1 MSWDQWPR
9 SGVLVVRTAAGF
21 DGVMPLV
28 SRMGL
33 MQFHSAVLIATAAL
47 AFASTQA
54 DAQTLPPTSRSVFK
68 CEVAGKVVYSDAP
81 CLGAQKIDVEPTRG
95 LSKTSG
101 REQVG
106 NDVRRE
112 QHREMFAD
120 AIRPLTGMDAK
131 QLDVQG
137 RRMQLTPDAQ
147 RDCRRLDAEIPV
159 AEKQEKFAKQQAL
172 ADVQAQLFRMRRSF
186 REQGC

>member
-1 MSWDQWPR
+1 
-9 SGVLVVRTAAGF
+9 
-21 DGVMPLV
+21 MPLA
-28 SRMGL
+28 SKISF
-33 MQFHSAVLIATAAL
+33 MQFSRAFLIATASL

-54 DAQTLPPTSRSVFK
+54 YSQKLPPTSRSVFK

-112 QHREMFAD
+112 QHREMFAE
-120 AIRPLTGMDAK
+120 AVRPLTGMDAK

-137 RRMQLTPDAQ
+137 RRMKLTADAQ
-147 RDCRRLDAEIPV
+147 RECRRLDAEIPV
-159 AEKQEKFAKQQAL
+159 AEKQEKLVKQPAL
-172 ADVQAQLFRMRRSF
+172 TDVQAQLFRMRRSF

>member
-1 MSWDQWPR
+1 MS
-9 SGVLVVRTAAGF
+9 
-21 DGVMPLV
+21 LV

-33 MQFHSAVLIATAAL
+33 MQFPRTFLIATVSL

-54 DAQTLPPTSRSVFK
+54 YAQTQKLPPTSRSVFK

-81 CLGAQKIDVEPTRG
+81 CLGAQKLDVEPTRG

-112 QHREMFAD
+112 QNREMFAD
-120 AIRPLTGMDAK
+120 AFRPLTGMDAK

-147 RDCRRLDAEIPV
+147 RECRRLDAEIPV
-159 AEKQEKFAKQQAL
+159 AEKQEKLAKQQAL
-172 ADVQAQLFRMRRSF
+172 ADVQAQLLRMRRSF

>member
-1 MSWDQWPR
+1 
-9 SGVLVVRTAAGF
+9 
-21 DGVMPLV
+21 
-28 SRMGL
+28 
-33 MQFHSAVLIATAAL
+33 MQFPRAVLIATASL

-54 DAQTLPPTSRSVFK
+54 YAQKFPSTSRSVFK
-68 CEVAGKVVYSDAP
+68 CEVAGRVVYSDAP

-112 QHREMFAD
+112 QNREIVAD
-120 AIRPLTGMDAK
+120 ALHPLTGMDAK

-137 RRMQLTPDAQ
+137 RRMKLTADAQ
-147 RDCRRLDAEIPV
+147 LECRRLDAEIPA
-159 AEKQEKFAKQQAL
+159 AEKQEKLVKQQAL
-172 ADVQAQLFRMRRSF
+172 ADVQAQLLRMRRSF
-186 REQGC
+186 RELGC

>member
-1 MSWDQWPR
+1 MYFSR
-9 SGVLVVRTAAGF
+9 AFLIVATVSLVFT
-21 DGVMPLV
+21 
-28 SRMGL
+28 
-33 MQFHSAVLIATAAL
+33 
-47 AFASTQA
+47 STQA
-54 DAQTLPPTSRSVFK
+54 YSQKLPPTSRAVFK
-68 CEVAGKVVYSDAP
+68 CEVAGKTVYSDSP
-81 CLGAQKIDVEPTRG
+81 CLGAQKIDAEPTRG

-112 QHREMFAD
+112 QYREIFAD

-137 RRMQLTPDAQ
+137 RRMKLTTNAQ
-147 RDCRRLDAEIPV
+147 RECRRLDAEIPV
-159 AEKQEKFAKQQAL
+159 AEKEEKLVKQKAL

-186 REQGC
+186 LELGC

>member
-1 MSWDQWPR
+1 
-9 SGVLVVRTAAGF
+9 
-21 DGVMPLV
+21 
-28 SRMGL
+28 
-33 MQFHSAVLIATAAL
+33 MQFSRAFLIATASL
-47 AFASTQA
+47 AFISLQA
-54 DAQTLPPTSRSVFK
+54 YSQKLPPTSRSVFK

-106 NDVRRE
+106 NDVRHE
-112 QHREMFAD
+112 QFREMFAD
-120 AIRPLTGMDAK
+120 GVRPLTGMDAK

-137 RRMQLTPDAQ
+137 RRMKLTPDAQ
-147 RDCRRLDAEIPV
+147 AECRRLDAEIPA
-159 AEKQEKFAKQQAL
+159 AEKQEKLVKQQAL
-172 ADVQAQLFRMRRSF
+172 LEVQAQLFRMRRGF

>member
-1 MSWDQWPR
+1 
-9 SGVLVVRTAAGF
+9 
-21 DGVMPLV
+21 MPLA
-28 SRMGL
+28 SRMSR
-33 MQFHSAVLIATAAL
+33 MQLPRTLLIATASL
-47 AFASTQA
+47 AFVSMHAYSQK
-54 DAQTLPPTSRSVFK
+54 LPPTSRAVFK

-112 QHREMFAD
+112 QHREMFAE

-137 RRMQLTPDAQ
+137 RRMKLTADAQ
-147 RDCRRLDAEIPV
+147 RECRLLDAEIPD
-159 AEKQEKFAKQQAL
+159 AEKQEKLVKQKAL
-172 ADVQAQLFRMRRSF
+172 LDVQAQLFRMRRSF

>member
-1 MSWDQWPR
+1 MAR
-9 SGVLVVRTAAGF
+9 
-21 DGVMPLV
+21 
-28 SRMGL
+28 
-33 MQFHSAVLIATAAL
+33 MQFPRAFLITTASL

-54 DAQTLPPTSRSVFK
+54 YSQKLPPTSRSVFK

-112 QHREMFAD
+112 QNREMFAE
-120 AIRPLTGMDAK
+120 AVRPLTGMDAK

-137 RRMQLTPDAQ
+137 RRMKLTADVQ
-147 RDCRRLDAEIPV
+147 RECRRLDAEIPV
-159 AEKQEKFAKQQAL
+159 AEKQERLVKQQAL

>member
-1 MSWDQWPR
+1 
-9 SGVLVVRTAAGF
+9 
-21 DGVMPLV
+21 MPLV

-33 MQFHSAVLIATAAL
+33 MQFPRTFLIATVSL
-47 AFASTQA
+47 AFASAQA
-54 DAQTLPPTSRSVFK
+54 DAQTHKLPPTSRSVFK

-81 CLGAQKIDVEPTRG
+81 CLGAQKLDVEPTRG

-137 RRMQLTPDAQ
+137 RRMQLTPNAQ
-147 RDCRRLDAEIPV
+147 RECRRLDAEIPI
-159 AEKQEKFAKQQAL
+159 AEKQEKLVKQQAL

>member
-1 MSWDQWPR
+1 MS
-9 SGVLVVRTAAGF
+9 LA
-21 DGVMPLV
+21 
-28 SRMGL
+28 SRMGF
-33 MQFHSAVLIATAAL
+33 MQFSRAFLIATASL

-54 DAQTLPPTSRSVFK
+54 YSQKLAPTSRSVFK

-106 NDVRRE
+106 NDVRHEQYRE
-112 QHREMFAD
+112 IVAD
-120 AIRPLTGMDAK
+120 ALRPLTGMDAK

-137 RRMQLTPDAQ
+137 RRMKLTPDAQ
-147 RDCRRLDAEIPV
+147 RECRRLDAEIPI
-159 AEKQEKFAKQQAL
+159 AEKQEKLVKQQAL
-172 ADVQAQLFRMRRSF
+172 TDVQAQLFRMRRSF

>member
-1 MSWDQWPR
+1 M
-9 SGVLVVRTAAGF
+9 
-21 DGVMPLV
+21 
-28 SRMGL
+28 
-33 MQFHSAVLIATAAL
+33 
-47 AFASTQA
+47 
-54 DAQTLPPTSRSVFK
+54 
-68 CEVAGKVVYSDAP
+68 VYSDAP

-112 QHREMFAD
+112 QNREIVAD
-120 AIRPLTGMDAK
+120 ALHPLTGMDAK

-137 RRMQLTPDAQ
+137 RRMKLTADAQ
-147 RDCRRLDAEIPV
+147 GECRRLDVEIPV
-159 AEKQEKFAKQQAL
+159 AEKQEKLVKQQAL
-172 ADVQAQLFRMRRSF
+172 ADVQTQLFRMRRSF

>member
-1 MSWDQWPR
+1 MGIRGPGLAFWLFAP
-9 SGVLVVRTAAGF
+9 L
-21 DGVMPLV
+21 LV
-28 SRMGL
+28 SRMSL
-33 MQFHSAVLIATAAL
+33 MQFPRSLLIATMSL
-47 AFASTQA
+47 AFALTQA
-54 DAQTLPPTSRSVFK
+54 DAQTQKLPPTSRSVFK

-106 NDVRRE
+106 NDVRHE
-112 QHREMFAD
+112 QNREMFAD
-120 AIRPLTGMDAK
+120 AVRPLTGMDAK

-137 RRMQLTPDAQ
+137 RRMKLSPDAQ
-147 RDCRRLDAEIPV
+147 RECRRLDADIPV
-159 AEKQEKFAKQQAL
+159 AEKQEKLVKQQAL

-186 REQGC
+186 RELGC

>member
-1 MSWDQWPR
+1 
-9 SGVLVVRTAAGF
+9 
-21 DGVMPLV
+21 
-28 SRMGL
+28 MGL
-33 MQFHSAVLIATAAL
+33 MHFSRAFLIATASL

-54 DAQTLPPTSRSVFK
+54 YSQQLPPTSRSVFK

-112 QHREMFAD
+112 QHREMLAEV
-120 AIRPLTGMDAK
+120 IRPLTGMDAK

-137 RRMQLTPDAQ
+137 RRMKLSTDAQ
-147 RDCRRLDAEIPV
+147 RECRRLDAEIPV
-159 AEKQEKFAKQQAL
+159 AEKQEKLVKQPAL

>member
-1 MSWDQWPR
+1 
-9 SGVLVVRTAAGF
+9 
-21 DGVMPLV
+21 MPLA
-28 SRMGL
+28 SRMSL
-33 MQFHSAVLIATAAL
+33 MQFPSAFLIATASL

-54 DAQTLPPTSRSVFK
+54 YSQKLPPTSRSVFK
-68 CEVAGKVVYSDAP
+68 CEGAGKVVYSDAP

-112 QHREMFAD
+112 QHRELFAD

-137 RRMQLTPDAQ
+137 RRMKLSTDAQ
-147 RDCRRLDAEIPV
+147 GERRRLDAEIPV
-159 AEKQEKFAKQQAL
+159 AETQEKLVKKQAL

>member
-1 MSWDQWPR
+1 
-9 SGVLVVRTAAGF
+9 
-21 DGVMPLV
+21 MPLT
-28 SRMGL
+28 SRMNL
-33 MQFHSAVLIATAAL
+33 MQFPHAILIATASL
-47 AFASTQA
+47 AFASMQA
-54 DAQTLPPTSRSVFK
+54 YSQKLPPTSRAVFK

-112 QHREMFAD
+112 QNREMFAD

-137 RRMQLTPDAQ
+137 RRMKLTPDAQ
-147 RDCRRLDAEIPV
+147 RECRRLDAEIPV
-159 AEKQEKFAKQQAL
+159 AEKQEKLVKQQAL
-172 ADVQAQLFRMRRSF
+172 ADVQAQLFRMRQSF